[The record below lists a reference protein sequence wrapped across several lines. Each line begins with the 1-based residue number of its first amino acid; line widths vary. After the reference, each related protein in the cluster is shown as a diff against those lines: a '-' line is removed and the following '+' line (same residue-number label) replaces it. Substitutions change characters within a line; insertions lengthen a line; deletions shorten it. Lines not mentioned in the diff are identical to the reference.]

1 MRGYNKM
8 QKLHVWI
15 ILSALLT
22 VTTGCWERE
31 KVIVPEEVRSVIAI
45 PSGYE
50 DFDTYCGWP
59 RKLDNLTWCK
69 MPVKLT

>member
-31 KVIVPEEVRSVIAI
+31 KVVVPEEVCAS
-45 PSGYE
+45 PL
-50 DFDTYCGWP
+50 GWTTFMK
-59 RKLDNLTWCK
+59 RL
-69 MPVKLT
+69 V